1 MGSDPSKLFP
11 YDKMMKHFNK
21 FGRFALFLGTL
32 FLQMI
37 TKDKDHDID
46 LDTVVEGLKDGHQN
60 FGFLSDKS
68 SNKYY
73 QRLRELTVDMIRL
86 EYI

>member
-1 MGSDPSKLFP
+1 MIQ
-11 YDKMMKHFNK
+11 HFRK
-21 FGRFALFLGTL
+21 YGRFAMFLGTL

-46 LDTVVEGLKDGHQN
+46 LDTAVEGFENGQSN
-60 FGFLSDKS
+60 WGFLSDKS
-68 SNKYY
+68 RSKYY
-73 QRLRELTVDMIRL
+73 QRLRELTVDMVRL